1 MSAAGPSNYEI
12 FSIKK
17 PSTGQETGVEGRVL
31 NFNYYESIYSPM
43 ITGRLV
49 IEDTGGTVEN
59 EKGLLATIKDGMKIT
74 GFEEVSF
81 KIATAFGDLNFRDYP
96 LIVTGSPTT
105 KDEPNRQTMVLNLV
119 SSTEMRSS
127 SKPLS
132 RNYPEALI
140 SDTVLKIL
148 KDELKIRKDKLG
160 FVKETGEY
168 SFIEG
173 TQNQDKIKG
182 NHLGALDCVLKMCKK
197 SIPADYKDPGYFFFE
212 TQDGFKFKSI
222 NGLID
227 EGIRQFEDVD
237 YEYEHTYYYFGALLA
252 NLDKNPDR
260 DPNDYK
266 VLLPPMVRR
275 DEDQLQA
282 LRNGLYNV
290 RIITKNALTGE
301 YKEEIKK
308 LLSDTNL
315 GEKQEKP
322 VTDEV
327 YFKTYA
333 FHINP
338 GEDDPG
344 VSDKILNNPAN
355 YVPQANM
362 RYSLLHSQV
371 VQIQVP
377 CNVQLRAGQVIRLLL
392 ENITQGNKVEHVY
405 NELRSGFYMICHLSH
420 VFTPKNSYTSLTLL
434 RDTRE
439 LYTSKK

>member
-12 FSIKK
+12 FNIKK
-17 PSTGQETGVEGRVL
+17 PSTGQETGIEGRIL

-81 KIATAFGDLNFRDYP
+81 KIATAFGDLDFKDYP
-96 LIVTGSPTT
+96 LIVTGSPAT
-105 KDEPNRQTMVLNLV
+105 KDEPNRQTTILNLV
-119 SSTEMRSS
+119 SKTEMISS

-132 RNYPEALI
+132 RNYPEAPI
-140 SDTVLKIL
+140 SETVTKIL
-148 KDELKIRKDKLG
+148 NKELKISEDKLD
-160 FVKETGEY
+160 
-168 SFIEG
+168 IEK

-227 EGIRQFEDVD
+227 EGIKQFEDVD

-252 NLDKNPDR
+252 NLDKNPEK

-301 YKEEIKK
+301 YKEEIIN

-322 VTDEV
+322 VPDDF

-344 VSDKILNNPAN
+344 VSETILNNPAE

-362 RYSLLHSQV
+362 RYSLLHTQI

-377 CNVQLRAGQVIRLLL
+377 CNIQLKAGQVIRLLL
-392 ENITQGNKVEHVY
+392 ENITQSNKNDQIY

-420 VFTPKNSYTSLTLL
+420 TFTPKNSYTSLTLL